1 MLVFIQERK
10 CFLDRY
16 YKLYEIG
23 RGATA
28 TVYKAYDKTNDM
40 FVAMKCS
47 EDRMLM
53 LKEYHFIKNAN
64 CPGIPKVYEY
74 FEDGDMSV
82 IIMEYIHGTTLK
94 TLIKEKCADVRI
106 LFKAM
111 FEIAVILLYMHEIE
125 KAYYLDLKPA
135 NIILSGQKAYLV
147 DFGSV
152 IQKISK
158 SAEGCGTVYGTK
170 RYASPEL
177 WIADSVID
185 EKSDVYGFGCVIDE
199 IINNFNVKNKKL
211 SSVVKRCKQK
221 KAVKRYASMREVI
234 VLYCSAISYVGVVY
248 TKKVQYGRECC
259 TIHNRE

>member
-1 MLVFIQERK
+1 M
-10 CFLDRY
+10 DRY
-16 YKLYEIG
+16 YKLYEAG

-47 EDRMLM
+47 QDRMLL
-53 LKEYHFIKNAN
+53 LKEYHFLKNVN
-64 CPGIPKVYEY
+64 YPGIPKVYEY

-82 IIMEYIHGTTLK
+82 IIMEYIHGITLK
-94 TLIKEKCADVRI
+94 SLIKEKCADVRI

-111 FEIAVILLYMHEIE
+111 FEIASILLYMHEVE

-135 NIILSGQKAYLV
+135 NIILSGQKAYLI

-152 IQKISK
+152 RQKMQKNTENSG
-158 SAEGCGTVYGTK
+158 AVYGTK
-170 RYASPEL
+170 RYAAPEL
-177 WIADSVID
+177 CIEYGEID
-185 EKSDVYGFGCVIDE
+185 EKSDVYGFGCVIAE
-199 IINNFNVKNKKL
+199 IINSFNVNNKQL
-211 SSVVKRCKQK
+211 SLVVKRCKQK

-234 VLYCSAISYVGVVY
+234 VLYCSAINYVGVVY